1 MEFDPAI
8 LSRIQFALT
17 ISFHI
22 IFPTLSIG
30 LACYIA
36 IMEGLWLKLRQPI
49 YLQQAKFW
57 IKPFAITFGMGV
69 VSGLVL
75 SYQFGTNFNKFSEI
89 ASPVIGPLLNY
100 EVLTAFFL
108 EAGFLGIMLF
118 GWNRVSE
125 KIHFGASVIVAVG
138 TILSAFWILAANSW
152 MHTPA
157 GVIIENDQILVTSW
171 LEVIFNPSF
180 PYRFAHMLLASFITT
195 LVVIASVSSYYL
207 LKKRHQQFAKKSLGI
222 AVAGLVVLTP
232 IQAFVG
238 DLHGLNTL
246 EHQPVKVA
254 AMEGIWE
261 TEQGAGLRLFAIPDQ
276 QQAKNDFEIVIP
288 KLASLILTHDADGT
302 VQGLNAVPEN
312 ERPPVAVVFYSFR
325 LMIGIGIFLLAM
337 AYLGLWLAKKGTL
350 FNNTYYLK
358 TLKWSAPLGFIAT
371 LSGWYVVEVG
381 RQPWLIQ
388 GLFRTSDL
396 VTPLPAERVLISLI
410 GFVVVYTLLFG
421 VYLHFFKK
429 LIRQGP
435 ETINS
440 TTNSENITNA
450 VNSNTKQVKPA

>member
-1 MEFDPAI
+1 MELDPAV

-36 IMEGLWLKLRQPI
+36 IMEGLWLKLRKPV

-75 SYQFGTNFNKFSEI
+75 SYQFGTNFNKFSEL

-125 KIHFGASVIVAVG
+125 KIHFGASVVVAVG

-157 GVIIENDQILVTSW
+157 GVIIDNNQILVTSW
-171 LEVIFNPSF
+171 LKVIFNPSF
-180 PYRFAHMLLASFITT
+180 PYRFAHMLIASFITT

-207 LKKRHQQFAKKSLGI
+207 LKKHHQPFAKKSLGI

-276 QQAKNDFEIVIP
+276 AQAKNDYEIVIP
-288 KLASLILTHDADGT
+288 KLASLILTHDTEGT
-302 VQGLNAVPEN
+302 VKGLNAVPADEH
-312 ERPPVAVVFYSFR
+312 PPVAVVFYSFR
-325 LMIGIGIFLLAM
+325 LMLGIGVFLLTV
-337 AYLGLWLAKKGTL
+337 AYLGLWLAQKGSL
-350 FNNTYYLK
+350 FSNRYYL
-358 TLKWSAPLGFIAT
+358 TILKWSAPLGFIAT
-371 LSGWYVVEVG
+371 LAGWYVVEVG

-396 VTPLPAERVLISLI
+396 VTPLPAERILISLI
-410 GFVVVYTLLFG
+410 GFVIIYTLLFG
-421 VYLHFFKK
+421 VYLYFFKK

-435 ETINS
+435 EVISSGN
-440 TTNSENITNA
+440 TTEVATSNIAKANGF
-450 VNSNTKQVKPA
+450 